1 MHSLK
6 DNKLPIPNTENV
18 DNTFYRQLLRVS
30 FAENSVIFFTENIDI
45 DGTVFNCF
53 RRKFLF
59 LE

>member
-30 FAENSVIFFTENIDI
+30 FAENSVIFFYGEH
-45 DGTVFNCF
+45 GY
-53 RRKFLF
+53 
-59 LE
+59 